1 MTLGIEAEEHSEDEP
16 VRKCPAAKAQSKV
29 KKAAPAKTTAT
40 KWAPKPKI
48 KAEVA
53 EVEAPPK
60 RAKRST
66 FAGRRC
72 PEGDIPKA
80 GFLSM
85 METFAAMIAPKLVS
99 PSQFEDAAVAFL
111 GSEMNFLAARG
122 FYRQVRAP
130 VGLPGNCVR
139 ILRANFKRI
148 YPTRFVKALLRLL
161 PEACVQRSEF
171 QVDME
176 TPLVDL
182 LLQAE
187 WSSWDDAA
195 LVEPLRLF

>member
-1 MTLGIEAEEHSEDEP
+1 MMTLGIEAEEHSEDEP

-99 PSQFEDAAVAFL
+99 PSQFEASLIGGCTF
-111 GSEMNFLAARG
+111 N
-122 FYRQVRAP
+122 
-130 VGLPGNCVR
+130 
-139 ILRANFKRI
+139 
-148 YPTRFVKALLRLL
+148 
-161 PEACVQRSEF
+161 
-171 QVDME
+171 
-176 TPLVDL
+176 
-182 LLQAE
+182 
-187 WSSWDDAA
+187 
-195 LVEPLRLF
+195 